1 METER
6 LDARNVALAVGALLV
21 AIGLAGLVF
30 LRFSRARDGA
40 RDSAAPRRA
49 REASRRALTVVRTR
63 RYPPV
68 RGVDAIADVGMVGAL
83 AELADQ
89 LLG

>member
-1 METER
+1 VEAER

-30 LRFSRARDGA
+30 PRFSRARDDG
-40 RDSAAPRRA
+40 
-49 REASRRALTVVRTR
+49 L
-63 RYPPV
+63 
-68 RGVDAIADVGMVGAL
+68 GVVGAL

>member
-1 METER
+1 MEAER

-30 LRFSRARDGA
+30 LRFSRARDEA
-40 RDSAAPRRA
+40 RDSAAPGE
-49 REASRRALTVVRTR
+49 REASRRALPAVRTR
-63 RYPPV
+63 PYPPV
-68 RGVDAIADVGMVGAL
+68 RGVDAIADLGVVGAL

>member
-1 METER
+1 VEAER

-30 LRFSRARDGA
+30 LRFSRARDEARGA
-40 RDSAAPRRA
+40 AAPGE
-49 REASRRALTVVRTR
+49 REASRRAVTAVRTR
-63 RYPPV
+63 PYPPV
-68 RGVDAIADVGMVGAL
+68 RGVDAIADLGVVGAL

>member
-30 LRFSRARDGA
+30 LRFSRARDEA
-40 RDSAAPRRA
+40 RDSAAPGE

-68 RGVDAIADVGMVGAL
+68 RGVDAIADLGVVGAL

>member
-1 METER
+1 MAER

-21 AIGLAGLVF
+21 AIGLAGLGF
-30 LRFSRARDGA
+30 LRFSRARDEA
-40 RDSAAPRRA
+40 RDSAAPGE
-49 REASRRALTVVRTR
+49 REASLRAVTAVRTR
-63 RYPPV
+63 PYPPV
-68 RGVDAIADVGMVGAL
+68 RGVYAIAGMGVVGAL